1 MEILVL
7 QHIACEPPGAYE
19 EVLLEQGAGIHRVE
33 LDQGHAIPDWRDFD
47 GIIAMGGPMSAN
59 DDVALSWL
67 KEEKA
72 IIAEAVRAG
81 VPYWGVCLG
90 GQLLAASLGARVY
103 RGPRPEVGL
112 LPVYLTGEA
121 MGDRV
126 FGGAPRELLTLQWHN
141 DTFELPTGGVLLA
154 SSPLFPAQAFRWGA
168 CAYGLQFHLEVSAE
182 MANEWASVPA
192 YASDLER
199 VLGPG
204 SLPRLI
210 ERLDQSAGMLNAEG
224 RKMFRR
230 WLELVSAWKGEGAR

>member
-19 EVLLEQGAGIHRVE
+19 EVLLEQEAGIHRVE
-33 LDQGHAIPDWRDFD
+33 LDQGHPIPDWRGFD
-47 GIIAMGGPMSAN
+47 GIMAMGGPMSAN

-72 IIAEAVRAG
+72 VIAEAVRAG

-103 RGPRPEVGL
+103 RGPKPEVGL

-121 MGDRV
+121 MGD
-126 FGGAPRELLTLQWHN
+126 
-141 DTFELPTGGVLLA
+141 
-154 SSPLFPAQAFRWGA
+154 
-168 CAYGLQFHLEVSAE
+168 QFHLEVSAE
-182 MANEWASVPA
+182 MAREWAGVPA

-204 SLPRLI
+204 SLPRLV

-230 WLELVSAWKGEGAR
+230 WLELISAWKGEGAR